1 MSNLSQIVKIA
12 DSKFNNNVES
22 LLNNVNFD
30 LFEDPKRI
38 QEISNDY
45 NSRFVAS
52 LGLMLSNNTDVS
64 SYSKSYFNNVISQ
77 IDQIIE
83 EQVDKIIKNETFR
96 EIEAEWLQIQDV
108 VNSRSEDTN
117 VEISILD
124 VSKKTLLDDFSRNL
138 VDIASSD
145 LFKKIYVEEFDQYG
159 GEPFGTILGTYN
171 FENTDDD
178 ILWLLGMGKVAEASH
193 SPFISNLNHNFFGMD
208 NIDDLSQIKNFE
220 ALLEHPRYKNW
231 NDFRRS
237 DAAVYIGLTLGKYV
251 LRQAYDPVNN
261 PVQSQSM
268 RFFSESVISPL
279 NKEEYLWGGSATL
292 FAKNIIRSHEKTS
305 WFQHIR
311 GVENGGLVEDLIS
324 PRYNIKGYEESFPAI
339 DINIPDY
346 MELSLSKIGI
356 TPIVLHKQEN
366 KACFF
371 SCNSLKKVEEYID
384 PLDSINSQFAAN
396 MSYTL
401 CVSKIAHYVKHIIRD
416 KIGSVADPVII
427 QGIIERWLSK
437 FITTIYGPSQ
447 LEISRFPFR
456 SAAVEVVPIKGMA
469 GWYHTSINIMPHI
482 QFEGMSVT
490 MKVDARLEPAL
501 FGDTDPDED

>member
-1 MSNLSQIVKIA
+1 MSNLSQIVQIA
-12 DSKFNNNVES
+12 DSKFDDNVDS
-22 LLNNVNFD
+22 LLGNINFD
-30 LFEDPKRI
+30 LFEDPK
-38 QEISNDY
+38 QVKAISKYY

-52 LGLMLSNNTDVS
+52 LGMVLSNNPNIS

-77 IDQIIE
+77 IDEIIE
-83 EQVDKIIKNETFR
+83 EQVNKIIKDETFR
-96 EIEAEWLQIQDV
+96 ELESEWLQIQDV

-124 VSKKTLLDDFSRNL
+124 VSKEELLDDFSRNL

-159 GEPFGTILGTYN
+159 GEPFGTILGTYD

-193 SPFISNLNHNFFGMD
+193 SPFISNLNHNFFGVD
-208 NIDDLSQIKNFE
+208 NIDDLNQIKNFE

-231 NDFRRS
+231 NDFRKS
-237 DAAVYIGLTLGKYV
+237 DAAVYVGLTLGKYV

-261 PVQSQSM
+261 PVQSPSM
-268 RFFSESVISPL
+268 KFFSESVVSPL
-279 NKEEYLWGGSATL
+279 DKEEYLWGGSASL

-311 GVENGGLVEDLIS
+311 GVENGGIVEDLIS
-324 PRYNIKGYEESFPAI
+324 PRYNIKGYEESFPAVN
-339 DINIPDY
+339 INIPDY

-356 TPIVLHKQEN
+356 TPLVLHKQDN

-371 SCNSLKKVEEYID
+371 SCNSLRKVEEYID

-416 KIGSVADPVII
+416 KIGSVADATTI

-447 LEISRFPFR
+447 LEIARFPFR
-456 SAAVEVVPIKGMA
+456 SASVEVEPIKGKA

-490 MKVDARLEPAL
+490 MKVDARLEPSL
-501 FGDTDPDED
+501 FGDVDPDED